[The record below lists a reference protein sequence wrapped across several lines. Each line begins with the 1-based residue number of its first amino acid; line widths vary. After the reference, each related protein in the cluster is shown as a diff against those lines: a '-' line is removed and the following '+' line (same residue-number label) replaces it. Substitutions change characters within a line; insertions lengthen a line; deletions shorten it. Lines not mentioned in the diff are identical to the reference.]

1 MEAEAIKAFY
11 FRELDIPE
19 APLLVDPPKIS
30 TEVSAPRVLT
40 GLTIPSLG
48 TRVPRPGLPHTSR
61 LSFLLPDLQ
70 GVIAIMDWFDLGGMS
85 W

>member
-19 APLLVDPPKIS
+19 APLLVDPQKSPPKCQLPEFS
-30 TEVSAPRVLT
+30 QDLSFPLWEHECLAQVSHIRA
-40 GLTIPSLG
+40 
-48 TRVPRPGLPHTSR
+48 

-85 W
+85 R